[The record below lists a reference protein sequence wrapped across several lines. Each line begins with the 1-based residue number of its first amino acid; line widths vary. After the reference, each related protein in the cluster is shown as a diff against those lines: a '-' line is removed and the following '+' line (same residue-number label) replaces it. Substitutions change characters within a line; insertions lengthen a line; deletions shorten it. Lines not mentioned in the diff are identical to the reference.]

1 MMERKKF
8 FKSIGMGMIGVAL
21 FKFFPFANKSEK
33 RKTEKEI
40 KVKLN
45 PLAVRRQKIGRKN
58 V

>member
-1 MMERKKF
+1 MERKKF